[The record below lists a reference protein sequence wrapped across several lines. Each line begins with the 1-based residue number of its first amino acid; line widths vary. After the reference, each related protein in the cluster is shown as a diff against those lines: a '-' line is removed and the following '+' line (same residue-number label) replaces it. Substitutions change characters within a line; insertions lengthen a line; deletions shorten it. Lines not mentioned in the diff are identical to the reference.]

1 MPSTFPP
8 LSPWE
13 GRGLG
18 RLTVM
23 VRRTVRKFPA
33 NSGCRASAEQKYSW
47 AGAEAVCLDVGCRLG
62 TLFRAR
68 ERPTYSIGRSE
79 RPEKPKPPRG
89 RRAAMTPPAD
99 LEPWV

>member
-89 RRAAMTPPAD
+89 RRAARACMPEGRG
-99 LEPWV
+99 L